1 MSPRTAVLVAIGLA
15 AVTGGCT
22 LAPRYHAPAVA
33 VPAGFGAPGPW
44 QTARPGDALPRGP
57 WWERYGDA
65 ILDGLEQRLESDSPD
80 LAAAAARYAQ
90 ARALAAQAGAGLF
103 PFVGASALVTHDR
116 QSDNRPLRSASQP
129 AEYRDYSV
137 GGAASYEFDLWGR
150 VRNLATAG
158 RASAQASAADLASV
172 RLSLEAELAADY
184 MALRGAD
191 AELKLLS
198 DTAAAYR
205 RALALTSTRHEGGM
219 ASGLDVARA
228 QTQLAGAEAQVT
240 DLGARRALYEHAVAR
255 LVGATPEGFTI
266 AARPTLPAVPEI
278 PLGLPSTLLE
288 RRPDV
293 AAAERR
299 TAAANAAIG
308 IARSAYFPRIVLS
321 AVGGYETTGA
331 AGWIAAPNRFWAVGP
346 QAALTLIDA
355 GARGAEVARSK
366 GALEEAAARY
376 RATVLS
382 AFQEVADNLALL
394 ELLQQEDAQQ
404 SQAARAAERALELA
418 TNRYTEGAVS
428 YLDVVVAQ
436 TVALQAERAALGV
449 QTRELTASVGLVR
462 GLGGGWTSGE
472 LPSAAAAG
480 TVLRSP
486 ARP

>member
-1 MSPRTAVLVAIGLA
+1 
-15 AVTGGCT
+15 
-22 LAPRYHAPAVA
+22 
-33 VPAGFGAPGPW
+33 
-44 QTARPGDALPRGP
+44 
-57 WWERYGDA
+57 
-65 ILDGLEQRLESDSPD
+65 
-80 LAAAAARYAQ
+80 
-90 ARALAAQAGAGLF
+90 
-103 PFVGASALVTHDR
+103 
-116 QSDNRPLRSASQP
+116 
-129 AEYRDYSV
+129 
-137 GGAASYEFDLWGR
+137 
-150 VRNLATAG
+150 
-158 RASAQASAADLASV
+158 
-172 RLSLEAELAADY
+172 
-184 MALRGAD
+184 
-191 AELKLLS
+191 
-198 DTAAAYR
+198 
-205 RALALTSTRHEGGM
+205 
-219 ASGLDVARA
+219 
-228 QTQLAGAEAQVT
+228 
-240 DLGARRALYEHAVAR
+240 
-255 LVGATPEGFTI
+255 
-266 AARPTLPAVPEI
+266 VPEI

-346 QAALTLIDA
+346 QAALTLFDA
-355 GARGAEVARSK
+355 GARGAEVARSE

-480 TVLRSP
+480 TVLRSS